1 MQLNQYREPNEI
13 TDVNIPFNGEL
24 VVPHL
29 ITKIYPTNGPLPNGV
44 GEPTNIYLQE
54 GVYGGATVQSF
65 KGMDNSTKQF
75 SDYIEFEANLEKKET
90 IIRWNIPRSEGRFGN
105 AKLFS
110 NIAKAG
116 WYMNFAAE
124 GKPYFLGRTGV
135 IQLSIVSENLT
146 QASNFYM
153 PMVPMMKL
161 GYSCLATGTMITMA
175 DGEQRAIEDIGK
187 GELVLGALASN
198 PQIKEPMQVIDVSVG
213 IEAIKMYRVKGAD
226 GSDILTT
233 ETHPISTSNK
243 GIIWA
248 KELKVGDRI
257 LTENGSVL
265 VTSVTKEKY
274 RDKIY
279 NLKLA
284 PTADSKLA
292 ESRNFAM
299 FANGMAVGDLDTQD
313 EFNYKDQDVRMSEE
327 EILQR
332 LPEKWKTDYINSL
345 N

>member
-1 MQLNQYREPNEI
+1 
-13 TDVNIPFNGEL
+13 
-24 VVPHL
+24 
-29 ITKIYPTNGPLPNGV
+29 
-44 GEPTNIYLQE
+44 
-54 GVYGGATVQSF
+54 
-65 KGMDNSTKQF
+65 
-75 SDYIEFEANLEKKET
+75 
-90 IIRWNIPRSEGRFGN
+90 
-105 AKLFS
+105 
-110 NIAKAG
+110 
-116 WYMNFAAE
+116 
-124 GKPYFLGRTGV
+124 
-135 IQLSIVSENLT
+135 
-146 QASNFYM
+146 
-153 PMVPMMKL
+153 
-161 GYSCLATGTMITMA
+161 
-175 DGEQRAIEDIGK
+175 
-187 GELVLGALASN
+187 
-198 PQIKEPMQVIDVSVG
+198 MQVIDVSVG

-257 LTENGSVL
+257 LTEDGSVL

-299 FANGMAVGDLDTQD
+299 FANGMAVGDLATQD
-313 EFNYKDQDVRMSEE
+313 EFNYKDQDLRMSEE